1 MAGDGPPPVA
11 FLQQEWSRLAQ
22 EREFVEMN
30 MKTLQYLF
38 WGGALHGR
46 KSKEGKIGW
55 ALLWLMGIPIPL
67 LFVFFLLRGCT

>member
-1 MAGDGPPPVA
+1 
-11 FLQQEWSRLAQ
+11 
-22 EREFVEMN
+22 MN
-30 MKTLQYLF
+30 MKTRQYLF